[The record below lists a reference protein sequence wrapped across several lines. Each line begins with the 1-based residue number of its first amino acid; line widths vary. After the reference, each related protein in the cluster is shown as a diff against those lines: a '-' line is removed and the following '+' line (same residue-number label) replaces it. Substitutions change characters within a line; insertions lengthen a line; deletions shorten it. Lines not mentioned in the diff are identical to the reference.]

1 MAIELLVSVKNKMLN
16 DAFNTSWAT
25 YYISIPNVLGAPSN
39 ITLPNQ
45 EIRFGNAVLGR
56 IELAVPV
63 QFAVQQGTII
73 DHIYIST
80 GPIRED
86 GVGDLK
92 DTITLQGD
100 EIGDFTTGAGIY
112 LVSSIIINMQEVS

>member
-25 YYISIPNVLGAPSN
+25 YYLSIPNILGAPYN

-45 EIRFGNAVLGR
+45 EIRFKDAALGR
-56 IELAVPV
+56 IELAAPV
-63 QFAVQQGTII
+63 QFAVPQGVLI
-73 DHIYIST
+73 DRIYIST
-80 GPIRED
+80 GPVRED
-86 GVGDLK
+86 GVGNLSDR
-92 DTITLQGD
+92 ITLQGD